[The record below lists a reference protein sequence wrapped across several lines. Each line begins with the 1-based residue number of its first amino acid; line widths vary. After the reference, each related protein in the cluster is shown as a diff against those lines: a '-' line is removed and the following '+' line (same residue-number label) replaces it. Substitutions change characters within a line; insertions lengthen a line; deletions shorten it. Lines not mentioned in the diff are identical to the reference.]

1 MGNLRDG
8 FFTQRPQGELTAQD
22 LDALDVSSMNSLS
35 RGWAAGRIGNDANAL
50 SAEEMNLRAS
60 GDVAGADALRQ
71 QIKGLDLRRGAYAP
85 AVGRVEDVHG
95 LGDVGSYIAGQVG
108 QGAASM
114 VDPMAVSAGLA
125 TAGRFLPGVAG
136 RVAQGAALGVPY
148 LMNQRQ
154 LTGEFGNAAYQDPEL
169 IARTSPTQLRD
180 DANLYGAGAAVLDTA
195 LTGIV
200 GRQVSG
206 LSRAGG
212 AMARKSVMGAGT
224 KTALEMGLEG
234 ATETAQSMGSQ
245 YTLGQLNPNRD
256 TSGDFSENLNSF
268 VGGAV
273 GAGPFAAAGAYAE
286 AGHNRVG
293 AGVDRVKDAAGT
305 VIDMANGNE
314 TVQKA
319 KGMFGKAK
327 DGVIDLAKNDDG
339 AASASALLDNLKA
352 GAQELKSRGET
363 SLEELS
369 ILRNTPPDDVLADE
383 TNAKLKAWDAENAP
397 KRAELIASKLQGME
411 GSPEAAGLLE
421 GLAEPDDGVYAQNL
435 EKAAQFLIAEHPVGR
450 VNERAATLGE
460 NLGKIAG
467 VAGPAIGRGAVA
479 VGKGVAGFAKA
490 VLSGAK
496 DEASKKNAQAAEES
510 FGEWRDRNYGVR
522 GQEAADSALKEGA
535 SYNKA
540 VEFSQRAEL
549 AGSYAS
555 DMAQRGK
562 GGMKYA
568 QLAKHLA
575 YTVANMLDTDAA
587 KLDVKSR
594 MVRLNRLTTDF
605 HDIYKDAAPEVLT
618 QLGVILGPQA
628 SPAVKHMIQ
637 QLEAQM
643 SPGGRQA
650 VVSERDQLARRVV
663 GLISPKAQNALM
675 QQGVNINT
683 PGGREK
689 VLGIMEDFADK
700 ISSTPHARAAL
711 DGLLGADSVRS
722 VMELLNGQAEPK
734 AAEVIDD
741 RSEIEGGA
749 RGEILNSDDRGG
761 RLDSNFERQ
770 VNENLVEKG
779 TGAKIYAYG
788 NGAGLR
794 SSDERRD
801 PFAASEKADVET
813 GVVKRPAMFTKGQ
826 KLFGGADAIEK
837 KMADL
842 KKQLASDPAYPDHDN
857 YRIEPKSAWDV
868 MQDNKMQP
876 GKVLQLYRDY
886 MRADAADE
894 KLSEGQRK
902 YAAQQGKM
910 AHSMI
915 LDSLSKQDADK
926 SLKKHEFKTGP
937 RERSELTKSA
947 EAYFKERFVVV
958 AEQISNRDPEKV
970 TATEALA
977 LFQDGRRKLSAV
989 RRDSQDLS
997 EADQNLATSEANIL
1011 YFTGKDEKGKPAT
1024 VPVQAGKLVHFVRKQ
1039 QGASSRMD
1047 AEESDKSFSNAT
1059 KDAEFLTDLMTG
1071 IGMMID
1077 SGHATGMPYMLNRFG
1092 KAESFTRGVP
1102 KSLMLATQ
1110 TAGAKEFGD
1119 EKRREK
1125 LKVKTAEELA
1135 PDEEEVAIDQD
1146 RNDEFFTPED
1156 RAERELQ
1163 DGAAK
1168 SGGSELVTRG
1178 PNNRDINNPSSRGT
1192 STSIRTDI
1200 SGTTPHEPKFSG
1212 DSAGP
1217 SWDPKSTELDFSE
1230 GQGEG
1235 IDDETTDVLKRTK
1248 LGGKSAYSTDIGPE
1262 PKGKAADAAVHRAAA
1277 IGAAW
1282 NRSEAEGMEMIEMR
1296 FRMAAAPA
1304 YSENKNEAV
1313 GGPHYIAPVA
1323 AFVNATNLAGMDL
1336 GAKEL
1341 KEFSSI
1347 RARVAQV
1354 LLSPEVSK
1362 TERVKLAR
1370 LMSTD
1375 PAKVTSM
1382 NVDAML
1388 TKLATK
1394 AETSGGAAAPLG
1406 KPSGARNAQQ
1416 GPARVASQAD
1426 MDEARTYVT
1435 KVLGPRIKVEFK
1447 NLTGYSGEF
1456 IDAKNVIEIST
1467 TAAAG
1472 TMGTAWHEAMHV
1484 FFRDFVKGN
1493 PGMIKTF
1500 EGLVNDPKHLAKL
1513 HALLSGF
1520 PAAQA
1525 QLHSGEERL
1534 AYTYQFWKAGLLQ
1547 VDAEAKTWL
1556 QKIGKFFRRVMG
1568 MVRDSERA
1576 LELFTAFDKGAMQD
1590 PSAAAQVIEKALGK
1604 GQWTLRQR
1612 QKLDALVQ
1620 GVAAMTMPSAEVL
1633 EISVSAKA
1641 RKLSRMLFTNPGEGE
1656 SGSDKEGYL
1665 NARRRMATKYN
1676 NMFAQAIG
1684 DLNEGDQNIVQGY
1697 LQKETELTDIAYEPH
1712 RAAVKS
1718 IRSLLQRFHQ
1728 YMTESGME
1736 IGYAGDK
1743 YYPVVWSLDALLSNK
1758 AEFVEMLVTKYAS
1771 NLDPLNGD
1779 VQKAAERVYEAL
1791 INKDGVDAHIP
1802 ASREDG
1808 VLAPFFASQ
1817 NGRTLPWLAAVDR
1830 EKYMQKNMIGTL
1842 SRYFHQGARSTEY
1855 FRRFGQDGVKLD
1867 AMLYGTKSWNPA
1879 TKSEDRATDG
1889 IYHELLAASK
1899 EKSDMTPEQQK
1910 AWLTRQMRD
1919 VTRSVSAM
1927 EGTLGKDVSPTMRK
1941 FSSWMNVYQNI
1952 RLLPLSLFSSFVDP
1966 LGLLARGGT
1975 FQESY
1980 DAFLSGMREVFA
1992 GWRDAFRDMPAERQ
2006 KNEWER
2012 LAEFVGTVDAA
2023 MFSHHVADEYS
2034 SVYMSPAAKK
2044 INDKMFVLNGM
2055 EAWNRGMR
2063 VAATKSAVK
2072 FIERHAKNADPAHS
2086 KRWLQELG
2094 LTAAQVYT
2102 DADGGLITDRH
2113 VLAQAHNMPLA
2124 DATKKMEAI
2133 HYAIN
2138 RWVEGAVLTPNA
2150 AQRPAWS
2157 SDPHYSMLFHLKQFS
2172 YSFHQTIL
2180 KRAVAEM
2187 KHGNMAPM
2195 GAFIW
2200 YIPTMIAADI
2210 TKGLIQGGGEL
2221 PPYMKGYSA
2230 GDWLLHGYQR
2240 AGLSGI
2246 GVIGVDAA
2254 EDVASLGGP
2263 AVEQVIDGLRDPLE
2277 RTAVNALPLHSVFAM
2292 AIN

>member
-1 MGNLRDG
+1 
-8 FFTQRPQGELTAQD
+8 
-22 LDALDVSSMNSLS
+22 
-35 RGWAAGRIGNDANAL
+35 
-50 SAEEMNLRAS
+50 
-60 GDVAGADALRQ
+60 
-71 QIKGLDLRRGAYAP
+71 
-85 AVGRVEDVHG
+85 
-95 LGDVGSYIAGQVG
+95 
-108 QGAASM
+108 
-114 VDPMAVSAGLA
+114 
-125 TAGRFLPGVAG
+125 
-136 RVAQGAALGVPY
+136 
-148 LMNQRQ
+148 
-154 LTGEFGNAAYQDPEL
+154 
-169 IARTSPTQLRD
+169 
-180 DANLYGAGAAVLDTA
+180 
-195 LTGIV
+195 
-200 GRQVSG
+200 
-206 LSRAGG
+206 
-212 AMARKSVMGAGT
+212 
-224 KTALEMGLEG
+224 
-234 ATETAQSMGSQ
+234 
-245 YTLGQLNPNRD
+245 
-256 TSGDFSENLNSF
+256 
-268 VGGAV
+268 
-273 GAGPFAAAGAYAE
+273 
-286 AGHNRVG
+286 
-293 AGVDRVKDAAGT
+293 
-305 VIDMANGNE
+305 
-314 TVQKA
+314 
-319 KGMFGKAK
+319 
-327 DGVIDLAKNDDG
+327 
-339 AASASALLDNLKA
+339 
-352 GAQELKSRGET
+352 
-363 SLEELS
+363 
-369 ILRNTPPDDVLADE
+369 
-383 TNAKLKAWDAENAP
+383 
-397 KRAELIASKLQGME
+397 
-411 GSPEAAGLLE
+411 
-421 GLAEPDDGVYAQNL
+421 
-435 EKAAQFLIAEHPVGR
+435 
-450 VNERAATLGE
+450 
-460 NLGKIAG
+460 
-467 VAGPAIGRGAVA
+467 
-479 VGKGVAGFAKA
+479 
-490 VLSGAK
+490 
-496 DEASKKNAQAAEES
+496 
-510 FGEWRDRNYGVR
+510 
-522 GQEAADSALKEGA
+522 
-535 SYNKA
+535 
-540 VEFSQRAEL
+540 
-549 AGSYAS
+549 
-555 DMAQRGK
+555 
-562 GGMKYA
+562 
-568 QLAKHLA
+568 
-575 YTVANMLDTDAA
+575 
-587 KLDVKSR
+587 
-594 MVRLNRLTTDF
+594 
-605 HDIYKDAAPEVLT
+605 
-618 QLGVILGPQA
+618 
-628 SPAVKHMIQ
+628 
-637 QLEAQM
+637 
-643 SPGGRQA
+643 
-650 VVSERDQLARRVV
+650 
-663 GLISPKAQNALM
+663 
-675 QQGVNINT
+675 
-683 PGGREK
+683 
-689 VLGIMEDFADK
+689 
-700 ISSTPHARAAL
+700 
-711 DGLLGADSVRS
+711 
-722 VMELLNGQAEPK
+722 
-734 AAEVIDD
+734 
-741 RSEIEGGA
+741 
-749 RGEILNSDDRGG
+749 
-761 RLDSNFERQ
+761 
-770 VNENLVEKG
+770 
-779 TGAKIYAYG
+779 
-788 NGAGLR
+788 
-794 SSDERRD
+794 
-801 PFAASEKADVET
+801 
-813 GVVKRPAMFTKGQ
+813 MFTKGQ

-857 YRIEPKSAWDV
+857 YRIESKSAWDV

-886 MRADAADE
+886 LTADSNIEGAAAASALLNQIVRARKGTEVSTPEERRARRGRADAWLAANPGKSVEDY
-894 KLSEGQRK
+894 KASESARRV
-902 YAAQQGKM
+902 AALAGPQAKM
-910 AHSMI
+910 
-915 LDSLSKQDADK
+915 LG
-926 SLKKHEFKTGP
+926 E
-937 RERSELTKSA
+937 A

-1059 KDAEFLTDLMTG
+1059 KDAAFLSDLMTG

-1110 TAGAKEFGD
+1110 TSGAKEFGA

-1125 LKVKTAEELA
+1125 QPVKTAEELA
-1135 PDEEEVAIDQD
+1135 PDDEAVAAEQTLERSDETEGSIDDVADEAPMTRRTIQD
-1146 RNDEFFTPED
+1146 ALT
-1156 RAERELQ
+1156 RAEKVELNSKTSHAERL
-1163 DGAAK
+1163 DYIKSLTKGMSIGEAAEFLADLELTNANGAAFNPDAK
-1168 SGGSELVTRG
+1168 TNKTSK
-1178 PNNRDINNPSSRGT
+1178 RDKT
-1192 STSIRTDI
+1192 S
-1200 SGTTPHEPKFSG
+1200 
-1212 DSAGP
+1212 
-1217 SWDPKSTELDFSE
+1217 LDFSE
-1230 GQGEG
+1230 GQDVDAA
-1235 IDDETTDVLKRTK
+1235 DDETTDVLKRTK

-1336 GAKEL
+1336 GPKEL
-1341 KEFSSI
+1341 KEFSSV

-1388 TKLATK
+1388 TKLAAK

-1406 KPSGARNAQQ
+1406 KPSGGRKLNAMSVDIHTDLERGGFAATHDSPIRHEGKFDWRKHTGKGEGNAAFGAGTYLSTADGVHKSYKRMFTAAVSLDAKERLKDDPAYAALRNELNALYKKGIVPADAVSAITSRMFAMEDALPKGPSPTYEVSVDIKPEQLLDWNAPLSEQSELVQNALSVVMARLKGYDEYRDPTGERIYHYIEDISGGDAGGASDYLQSLGILGHKYAAAGGKNDTHPNYVIYDDSKITTNYVHFNQQQ
-1416 GPARVASQAD
+1416 GPSRVASQAD

-1758 AEFVEMLVTKYAS
+1758 AEFIEMLVTKYAS

-1779 VQKAAERVYEAL
+1779 IQKAAERVYEAL
-1791 INKDGVDAHIP
+1791 INKDGVDAHMP

-1899 EKSDMTPEQQK
+1899 EKSGMTPEQQK

-2277 RTAVNALPLHSVFAM
+2277 RTAVNALPLHSVYAT